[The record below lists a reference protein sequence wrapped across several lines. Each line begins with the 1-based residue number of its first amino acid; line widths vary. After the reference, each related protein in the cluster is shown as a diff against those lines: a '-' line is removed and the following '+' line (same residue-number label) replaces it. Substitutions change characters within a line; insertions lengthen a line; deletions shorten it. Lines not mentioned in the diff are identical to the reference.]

1 MKISY
6 INVKWANIIDCVLE
20 SKTYMFF
27 ITHWNGTYNIRTS
40 GLVPFPN
47 FLPGIKAI
55 L

>member
-27 ITHWNGTYNIRTS
+27 LLTGMVRTS
-40 GLVPFPN
+40 GLVPFPK